1 MNIIHV
7 SGTKGKGSTCA
18 FTRSFLLAHRSRTG
32 FPQKIG
38 LYTSPDLRYIR
49 ERIQIDDK
57 PIVEDLF
64 TRYFFEVWDRLSSSD
79 IVLGTPTTKQP
90 RYLQLLALVAFH
102 AFISENVRAAIFET
116 HHGGEFD
123 ATNVIQRP
131 VVTGVTSL
139 GIDHIAQLGPTIED
153 IAWHKA
159 GIFKPGAP
167 AFSAPQEPGPAEVM
181 RERAAKRGVELT
193 FVPTNTSLP
202 ANVPVLGVSV
212 QKLNCSLSLAITN
225 AFLRQTSP
233 GNELTIDDIHQGVAN
248 FSWPGRFETIEKG
261 NSVWYLDGAHNELSV
276 KQAAEWFSKNT
287 NLPKRRM

>member
-1 MNIIHV
+1 LNIIHV
-7 SGTKGKGSTCA
+7 AGTKGKGSTCA

-38 LYTSPDLRYIR
+38 LYTSPDLRYVR

-57 PIVEDLF
+57 PIIEDLF

-79 IVLGTPTTKQP
+79 LVLGTPTTKQP

-102 AFISENVRAAIFET
+102 AFIRENVRAAIFET

-139 GIDHIAQLGPTIED
+139 GMDHIAQLGPTIED

-167 AFSAPQEPGPAEVM
+167 AFSVPQEPGPAEIM

-193 FVPTNTSLP
+193 FVPTGTSLP
-202 ANVPVLGVSV
+202 ANARVLGVPV

-233 GNELTIDDIHQGVAN
+233 GNEMTTDDIHQGVAN
-248 FSWPGRFETIEKG
+248 FSWPGKG
-261 NSVWYLDGAHNELSV
+261 
-276 KQAAEWFSKNT
+276 
-287 NLPKRRM
+287 